1 MRRIT
6 AIVFSTLLSAGAAD
20 ATSVLRM
27 EREELARR
35 ATRVFEGTVL
45 EVRGERDAG
54 GRIVTRVRFAVAADG
69 WWKGQGG
76 AAVELVLPG
85 GVLEAEERA
94 LLIPGMPRFERGER
108 AVVFASES
116 ARAGETLTLPVGL
129 KQGKL
134 RVVTTPN
141 GRRALERELSGL
153 QLVDPATRE
162 TSAAPRG
169 AEHFDYDAWRDAVRR
184 VAEGR

>member
-6 AIVFSTLLSAGAAD
+6 AIVLASLLCAASAE
-20 ATSVLRM
+20 ATSVLRL

-35 ATRVFEGTVL
+35 AARVFEGTVVD
-45 EVRGERDAG
+45 VRGERDGA
-54 GRIVTRVRFAVAADG
+54 GRIVTRVRFAVEADG
-69 WWKGQGG
+69 WWKGTGG
-76 AAVELVLPG
+76 GAVELLLPG
-85 GVLEAEERA
+85 GVLEGEERA
-94 LLIPGMPRFERGER
+94 LLVPGMPRFERGER
-108 AVVFASES
+108 AVVFASAA
-116 ARAGETLTLPVGL
+116 AREGEPLAIPVGL

-153 QLVDPATRE
+153 QLVDPSTRE
-162 TSAAPRG
+162 VNAAPRG
-169 AEHFDYDAWRDAVRR
+169 PERFDYDAWRAAVRR